1 MSAIYRPPNQGSST
15 ETITEHFPMINTNYF
30 QFCFLYGLEQLMNH
44 ILTTFAKRV
53 SQQDIIDVG
62 LSKYIALENPHVGT
76 HKQITFHLL
85 ETSTVEAYKEA
96 LSKVCFPI

>member
-1 MSAIYRPPNQGSST
+1 M
-15 ETITEHFPMINTNYF
+15 
-30 QFCFLYGLEQLMNH
+30 YGLEQLMNH

-62 LSKYIALENPHVGT
+62 LSNHQLIYRTKNPHIVT
-76 HKQITFHLL
+76 HKPITFHLL

-96 LSKVCFPI
+96 LSKV